1 MTTDQKRRTEDNDR
15 TTQEIETL
23 IMQEGDPKQRAFL
36 IVLNNINKSLLANT
50 HTVRDVSEKLEAHLE
65 NFASHAANEEAL
77 MNKGKGAWVVVAW
90 VLGIVQLIGLGI
102 WQSARMDLS
111 TISQTITQNQA
122 KIGEIMLR
130 IDYIERKAGK

>member
-23 IMQEGDPKQRAFL
+23 IMKEGDPKQRAFL

-50 HTVRDVSEKLEAHLE
+50 HTVRDVSAKLEEHLD
-65 NFASHAANEEAL
+65 NFAKHAEAEEAL